1 MKKVYYKPEMMV
13 VTVNQQR
20 ALLNTS
26 PGSAGP
32 NPDFM
37 QNPTIYYGQP

>member
-1 MKKVYYKPEMMV
+1 MKKAYYKPEMMV

-26 PGSAGP
+26 PGPAGL
-32 NPDFM
+32 NSSFM
-37 QNPTIYYGQP
+37 ENPTINYGQP